1 MEFRIYYDNG
11 QIYTS
16 EDGYFEEA
24 PLDGV
29 LFILEKVND
38 RIITHSGADYYVQ
51 VDDSIVATGDLGP
64 ILRKLGWIKHGR
76 WTSVK
81 RYEDVGRQVAR
92 DASEWARNGS

>member
-1 MEFRIYYDNG
+1 MGFWFFHYN
-11 QIYTS
+11 S
-16 EDGYFEEA
+16 PKNNFVDGYFEEA